1 MTLVEVVA
9 SLALMGSL
17 MVTVILAQSRL
28 TRQYHLAR
36 QKTHAVHLADEL
48 LHGWANSREGIPRNG
63 QGEVAEMSLA
73 WQTSTATV
81 DDFLPLRAEKIT
93 LQVYAKPASGM
104 VASPQLLC
112 QVELLGRPLDD
123 GSLIQEGTP

>member
-1 MTLVEVVA
+1 MTLIEVVA

-48 LHGWANSREGIPRNG
+48 LHGWVNSREGIPRNG
-63 QGEVAEMSLA
+63 QGEAAEMSLT
-73 WQTSTATV
+73 WQTTTTTV
-81 DDFLPLRAEKIT
+81 DDFLPLKAEKIT
-93 LQVYAKPASGM
+93 LQIYAKPASGV
-104 VASPQLLC
+104 VASPSLLC

-123 GSLIQEGTP
+123 KSQVQEGMP